1 MRCSSRIEP
10 TCRNSRR
17 FVLDQ
22 SSTGSGDDSWTGSG
36 LTDMRR
42 QSLRQV
48 AIALLICG
56 LVLIPLVPV
65 VLGPTTNGPITVFTL
80 LLGSFVTLILSDRHS
95 RLAAWILIASLLA
108 LFGTVIFATGIP
120 GIAFLL
126 PQRMRLSETFLL
138 WAATGLSWLA
148 LRPLLIALQWSWE
161 NYARVSSVNQ
171 LLQERQAEL
180 GLTVKSL
187 NETLDRLDTVNH
199 ELDRARRAAN
209 QARQLKSEFAANVS
223 HEPRSPFSG

>member
-1 MRCSSRIEP
+1 MRCSIRIEP
-10 TCRNSRR
+10 TCRNSRG

-108 LFGTVIFATGIP
+108 LLG
-120 GIAFLL
+120 
-126 PQRMRLSETFLL
+126 
-138 WAATGLSWLA
+138 
-148 LRPLLIALQWSWE
+148 
-161 NYARVSSVNQ
+161 Q
-171 LLQERQAEL
+171 LLLFQPESAVL
-180 GLTVKSL
+180 PWFAVVVLLAGFLIGP
-187 NETLDRLDTVNH
+187 
-199 ELDRARRAAN
+199 AAG
-209 QARQLKSEFAANVS
+209 AVLA
-223 HEPRSPFSG
+223 